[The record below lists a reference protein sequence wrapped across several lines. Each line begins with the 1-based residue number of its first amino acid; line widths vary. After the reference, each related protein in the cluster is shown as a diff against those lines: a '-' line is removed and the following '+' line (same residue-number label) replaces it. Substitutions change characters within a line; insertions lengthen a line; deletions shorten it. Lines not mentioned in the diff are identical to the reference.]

1 MKVDKNRPSK
11 IPSVSNA
18 KSALKNVYTQLKYAN
33 FLAEDYGLK
42 ENGDDPTD
50 EMNAFSADRQQFEE
64 RRRA

>member
-1 MKVDKNRPSK
+1 
-11 IPSVSNA
+11 VSTA

-42 ENGDDPTD
+42 EDGDDPTD